1 MNAIQYNLPDRIHHF
16 SHKCTLYINGFSN
29 GEQFDSICLDHHWVK
44 SVHIRSY
51 SGPYFPAFG
60 LNTQR
65 SVLSP
70 SAGKYG
76 PE

>member
-29 GEQFDSICLDHHWVK
+29 GEQFDSICLDHHWV
-44 SVHIRSY
+44 
-51 SGPYFPAFG
+51 
-60 LNTQR
+60 NTQR

-70 SAGKYG
+70 NAGKYG

>member
-1 MNAIQYNLPDRIHHF
+1 MLNL
-16 SHKCTLYINGFSN
+16 LINQGIFIEN
-29 GEQFDSICLDHHWVK
+29 IKKACVTPIFKGGDKDLLTNYRSIPHCVK

-60 LNTQR
+60 LNNL
-65 SVLSP
+65 SVFSLN
-70 SAGKYG
+70 AGKCG